1 MQRARDASVVV
12 DGEAVGRIERGLV
25 VLVGVAREDDA
36 NDVTKLGMKLAGLRI
51 FDDADGRMNRD
62 VAAVGG
68 GVLLVSQFTLQAD
81 TRSGTRPG
89 FSPAAPPDVAEP
101 HYEALADD
109 LRARGLPVATGRFGA
124 AMEVRLVND
133 GPVTIFLDTR
143 ERMGAPAWT

>member
-12 DGEAVGRIERGLV
+12 AGRTVGRIERGLV
-25 VLVGVAREDDA
+25 VLVGVARDDDA
-36 NDVTKLGMKLAGLRI
+36 DDVTKLGAKLAGLRI

-68 GVLLVSQFTLQAD
+68 EVLLVSQFTLQAD

-101 HYEALADD
+101 RYEALADD
-109 LRARGLPVATGRFGA
+109 LRARGLTVATGTFGA

-143 ERMGAPAWT
+143 ERMGAPTWT